1 MFQQDLTG
9 QINGNNNTE
18 LSIDTVDIAPYRY
31 RNETV
36 QPTTP
41 ILRNS
46 TTAINTTPNLSE
58 KQDAPSSFI
67 TISRPPVIIIKKG
80 SSISPRSPRS
90 STNEINNENSFVSN
104 RSSNTNRQ
112 SIIEETF
119 NPDSAVELKKASFS
133 QSNRNINNNN
143 NNNEITQTKVI
154 YAQSSSKTLGQLIPN
169 DYDSQTYSTSIADIL
184 IPKTNLTVTSSSNDY
199 SEYEESNN
207 DSNNNNESNNY
218 GIPNL
223 VSVIETRSQTMPS
236 KKLIK
241 YY

>member
-46 TTAINTTPNLSE
+46 TTAINTTPNLNE
-58 KQDAPSSFI
+58 KQDTPSSFI

-119 NPDSAVELKKASFS
+119 NPESAVELKKASFS
-133 QSNRNINNNN
+133 NSNRNI

-169 DYDSQTYSTSIADIL
+169 DYDSQTYSTSITNIADIL

-207 DSNNNNESNNY
+207 DLNNNNNESNNY

-223 VSVIETRSQTMPS
+223 VNVVETRSQTMPS